1 MKKKLKLGDSLTRE
15 IVGDLFFHPPVNDAE
30 LSERVGSVDVTTA
43 RRLVIDRL
51 DQGMLPTQAGPL
63 FLAILGKLGIG
74 RQKQRLMRIAL
85 DLSRESRDR
94 LWAAIV
100 LTSNDPKVMEQL
112 VGKLGPDGVTYLAEL
127 SLFELLSMQDEKDIG
142 PSVATALEDELD
154 ERSLIAL
161 VCKIE
166 SCRSSIGASC
176 AVAYGDALAKDNLVP
191 IRKKILEFFVQEGSD
206 SGIELLEQLR
216 DRASNGQA
224 QRDYQAALL
233 RLRSQR
239 IDPDRRIETPRG
251 YALVSNCDGQGGF
264 FVLGAFE
271 NTDATYNVADLF
283 LHAGGII
290 CDGTVY
296 PRRSMVEVDD
306 LKKNMERELGCFFI
320 EVTLPEAA
328 KLIAINKT
336 YMDEQKQMVSEDT
349 TRAVALFERVE
360 GAFRWGEGSCCP
372 PIASVCSDEVCKL
385 LERPEYEDTWFFEA
399 GDFDEACNRPATAD
413 GGEAWVRASVAN
425 LVENTVR
432 FRLIAMAE
440 HMGRFHFWRGE
451 TREAALC
458 RAMAGSLRQDFFQ
471 SPLVHAMLLR
481 STDVFLE
488 KGKGLVYGFGDPADR
503 QYYKGLFFQTLTRPT
518 GLDLARLDLTAAAAS
533 ALDAA
538 FELLPV
544 EQRPWESERDAA
556 SFAIGKVFADHLI
569 KGGLPRPE
577 QIMTE
582 MSKALA
588 SASRLSDSRRHEVLM
603 TVVPSLYAFAEE
615 VCSQCPVKCL
625 SQPDADMSDVF
636 FTPDHPLFQGKR
648 D

>member
-1 MKKKLKLGDSLTRE
+1 MKKKLKLGDSLTHE
-15 IVGDLFFHPPVNDAE
+15 IIGDLFFHPPINDAE
-30 LSERVGSVDVTTA
+30 LSERVESVDLTTA

-51 DQGMLPTQAGPL
+51 DHGKLPDQAGPL

-112 VGKLGPDGVTYLAEL
+112 VNKLGPDGIAYLAEL

-142 PSVATALEDELD
+142 SSVTTALEDELD
-154 ERSLIAL
+154 ERSLIEL
-161 VCKIE
+161 LQKIE

-176 AVAYGDALAKDNLVP
+176 VVTYSDALGRDSLVH
-191 IRKKILEFFVQEGSD
+191 IRKKMLEFFVHEGSD
-206 SGIELLEQLR
+206 EGIELLEKFR
-216 DRASNGQA
+216 DRAPNNIV
-224 QRDYQAALL
+224 QREFQAALL
-233 RLRSQR
+233 RLHSKR
-239 IDPDRRIETPRG
+239 IDPARRNETPRG

-264 FVLGAFE
+264 FILGVFE
-271 NTDATYNVADLF
+271 NTDATCNVADLF
-283 LHAGGII
+283 LHAGGDI

-296 PRRSMVEVDD
+296 PRRSIVEVDD
-306 LKKNMERELGCFFI
+306 IKKSMERELGCFFI

-328 KLIAINKT
+328 RLIAINKT
-336 YMDEQKQMVSEDT
+336 YMDGQKQMISGDT
-349 TRAVALFERVE
+349 THAVALFERVE

-372 PIASVCSDEVCKL
+372 AIASVFSSDVYKL

-399 GDFDEACNRPATAD
+399 GDFDEECELPSDKDSLEDWA
-413 GGEAWVRASVAN
+413 RANGAS
-425 LVENTVR
+425 LVENSVR

-451 TREAALC
+451 NREAALC
-458 RAMAGSLRQDFFQ
+458 RALAGSVRQDFTQ

-481 STDVFLE
+481 STGVFE
-488 KGKGLVYGFGDPADR
+488 DKGKRLVHGFGDPADR
-503 QYYKGLFFQTLTRPT
+503 QHYKRLFFQTLNRPT
-518 GLDLARLDLTAAAAS
+518 GLDLARLDLTEAAAS
-533 ALDAA
+533 ALSAA
-538 FELLPV
+538 FEFLPV

-569 KGGLPRPE
+569 KSGLPRPE
-577 QIMTE
+577 QIMTD

-588 SASRLSDSRRHEVLM
+588 SASRLSDSQRHEVLM
-603 TVVPSLYAFAEE
+603 IVVPSLYAFAEE
-615 VCSQCPVKCL
+615 VCSHCPVKCL
-625 SQPDADMSDVF
+625 AQPNADMSDVF
-636 FTPDHPLFQGKR
+636 FMPDHPLFQGNE